1 MERCLQ
7 PPDTFDPLLYK
18 YARNAFAAAPEPDG
32 YGAPHR
38 LAGTEGPLQGEAKE
52 KKRDDEKGE

>member
-1 MERCLQ
+1 MQ